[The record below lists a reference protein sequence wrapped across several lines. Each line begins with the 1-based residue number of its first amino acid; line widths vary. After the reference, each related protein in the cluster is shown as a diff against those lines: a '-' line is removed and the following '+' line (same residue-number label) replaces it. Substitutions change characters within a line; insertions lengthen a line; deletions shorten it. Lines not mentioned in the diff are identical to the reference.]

1 MPTPPNDHADDGIE
15 TLVQQLKQRVAERHR
30 AGEYPDRLVE
40 DLDAHFERIAAHRF
54 PAYDFDVLR
63 AKLGALDAAGAF
75 NPSEISYDTR
85 LPGGSF
91 IHRTLAKIVRRQTE
105 GVLAQAQRHADAVRE
120 ALWEV
125 VAALETPAA
134 HTHVDLVGEIEA
146 IFEKLSVYDRAETG
160 TPAVAGLTQ
169 RVEALEAATVGDF
182 SPWYANERFES
193 RFRGASDELRDRYR
207 DLARTFENV
216 RGPVIDVG
224 CGRGE
229 FLELLLEVGTDA
241 RGIEIDSELV
251 RDCVERQL
259 PVQYGEAVAWL
270 GTAADDGIGGLALI
284 QVVEHLSP
292 QGLVDFVQLAA
303 RKVRPGGRVV
313 VETVNPQSLYTFAH
327 AFYLDPTHHAPVHP
341 AYLMFLFQE
350 AGFTQVDLQW
360 RSPCPPDDRLQP
372 IGGADDDG
380 ALFEISKQINANNE
394 RVNQLLFAEQDYAL
408 IATR

>member
-1 MPTPPNDHADDGIE
+1 VSAPSSDADSIDA
-15 TLVQQLKQRVAERHR
+15 LVDKLKERVAERRR
-30 AGEYPDRLVE
+30 AGEYPERLVE

-75 NPSEISYDTR
+75 NPDQISYATR
-85 LPGGSF
+85 VPGGSF
-91 IHRTLAKIVRRQTE
+91 IHRLLGKVVRRQTE
-105 GVLAQAQRHADAVRE
+105 GILAQAQRHADAVRD

-146 IFEKLSVYDRAETG
+146 IFEKLATYERTVGHTTAE
-160 TPAVAGLTQ
+160 GLAR
-169 RVEALEAATVGDF
+169 RVEALEARTVNEFD
-182 SPWYANERFES
+182 PWYSSDHFES
-193 RFRGASDELRDRYR
+193 RFRGASGDLIERYR
-207 DLARTFENV
+207 DLAQAFEGI
-216 RGPVIDVG
+216 RGPVVDIG

-229 FLELLLEVGTDA
+229 FLELLLDVVGDS
-241 RGIEIDSELV
+241 RGVEIDPELV
-251 RDCVERQL
+251 RQCVERGL
-259 PVQYGEAVAWL
+259 PVEFGEAVSWL
-270 GTAADDGIGGLALI
+270 GAVADEGIGGLSLI
-284 QVVEHLSP
+284 QVVEHLTP

-327 AFYLDPTHHAPVHP
+327 AFYLDPTHKAPVHP
-341 AYLMFLFQE
+341 AYLLFLFEE
-350 AGFTQVDLQW
+350 AGFSKVELQW
-360 RSPCPPDDRLQP
+360 RSPCPPDDRLAP
-372 IGGADDDG
+372 VDAGSADG
-380 ALFEISKQINANNE
+380 ELVRTINANNE